1 MTAFWPTSDRRTPG
15 RGGREGAATEGWLV
29 MERWDDTC
37 SPAARARRWPCPAI
51 FTSRRAHVLDALQV
65 EAPSG
70 DGHAG
75 GAALRRQHHHRHRAA
90 HGGGYPAVRA
100 GPGGGHR
107 ERRAV
112 RDVRDRGTRGIAHGV
127 RERRGRAPRAGRR
140 SDHRHQLRPDDT
152 GRGGPPPSDHR
163 PAQRRQLD
171 PRDARRRQDDAHRN
185 TLGVAVTQ
193 PTTSTEPRA
202 VLRDHAPVATRPATG
217 RPTVVIVGAGF
228 GGLRAARALRKA
240 PVDVVLL
247 DRHNY
252 HLFQPLLYQVAT
264 AGLEPEQI
272 AKPVRAILRRQPNF
286 EFRMVEVTGVDFAAR
301 RVATDHGPVPYDFL
315 ILALGGETNYFGLD
329 GIVRHGF
336 GLKGVVDAV
345 AIRNHVLRCFELAM
359 LEPDAERRRALL
371 TFVVVGGG
379 PTGAKAVSLTATL
392 GLTTARQGR
401 VAVTPELQAPDH
413 PEVYVIGD
421 AAYLEH
427 DGAPLPMMAPVAIQ
441 MADTATANIAR
452 RLRDE
457 PPRAFRFKD
466 PGSLA
471 TIGRNAAVA
480 YLGGVAFKGFA
491 AWVVWL
497 IVHIIQLIGFRNK
510 LFVLMNW
517 AWDYFFYEPAARLI
531 TTMD

>member
-1 MTAFWPTSDRRTPG
+1 
-15 RGGREGAATEGWLV
+15 V
-29 MERWDDTC
+29 
-37 SPAARARRWPCPAI
+37 AR
-51 FTSRRAHVLDALQV
+51 QV
-65 EAPSG
+65 
-70 DGHAG
+70 
-75 GAALRRQHHHRHRAA
+75 
-90 HGGGYPAVRA
+90 
-100 GPGGGHR
+100 
-107 ERRAV
+107 
-112 RDVRDRGTRGIAHGV
+112 
-127 RERRGRAPRAGRR
+127 
-140 SDHRHQLRPDDT
+140 
-152 GRGGPPPSDHR
+152 
-163 PAQRRQLD
+163 
-171 PRDARRRQDDAHRN
+171 
-185 TLGVAVTQ
+185 
-193 PTTSTEPRA
+193 
-202 VLRDHAPVATRPATG
+202 

-228 GGLRAARALRKA
+228 GGLRAVRALRKA
-240 PVDVVLL
+240 PVHVVLL

-286 EFRMVEVTGVDFAAR
+286 EFRMVEVTGVDFASR
-301 RVATDHGPVPYDFL
+301 QVATDRGPVPYDFL
-315 ILALGGETNYFGLD
+315 ILAVGGETNYFGIES
-329 GIVRHGF
+329 IVRHGF
-336 GLKGVVDAV
+336 GLKSVVEAV
-345 AIRNHVLRCFELAM
+345 AIRNHVLRCFERAM

-379 PTGAKAVSLTATL
+379 PTGVEMAGALSELIRLVLVKDYPRLNIKDVRVLLLEATDRLLAAMPDRLSEAAAETLWRKKHVEVRFGAAVQDFDGARITLKSGEVIPARTLIWAAGAKAVALTATL

-401 VAVTPELQAPDH
+401 VTVTPELQAPDH

-427 DGAPLPMMAPVAIQ
+427 DGAALPMMAPVAIQ
-441 MADTATANIAR
+441 MAETAAANIVR

-457 PPRAFRFKD
+457 PPLAFRYKD

-471 TIGRNAAVA
+471 TIGRNNAVA

-517 AWDYFFYEPAARLI
+517 AWDYFFYERAARLI
-531 TTMD
+531 TKE